1 MSWQIDYG
9 HSHIGFTGRH
19 MMVSTVR
26 GEFEKF
32 HGAVEFDEDDLTHS
46 KAEIEIEA
54 ASVNTRNTQRDDH
67 FRSADFFDVEHYP
80 TITFKSKRVI
90 LIDANHG
97 QLIGDLTIRNIT
109 KEVVLDGEYGGVSQT
124 PWNTYSAGFSLSGKV
139 NRKDWGL
146 KWNMVLAGGGLVAG
160 DEITL
165 TIDLE
170 LTNLVEA
177 VVPAQAGGASA

>member
-32 HGAVEFDEDDLTHS
+32 RGALEFDEHDLTHS

-67 FRSADFFDVEHYP
+67 FRSA
-80 TITFKSKRVI
+80 
-90 LIDANHG
+90 
-97 QLIGDLTIRNIT
+97 
-109 KEVVLDGEYGGVSQT
+109 
-124 PWNTYSAGFSLSGKV
+124 
-139 NRKDWGL
+139 
-146 KWNMVLAGGGLVAG
+146 
-160 DEITL
+160 
-165 TIDLE
+165 
-170 LTNLVEA
+170 
-177 VVPAQAGGASA
+177 